1 MKKILCIAASMDT
14 GGAETFLMKVF
25 RGIDKEKWHM
35 DFCVTKQERGF
46 YDDEI
51 EQGGGKIFRITQK
64 TDSMKKFKKEL
75 SAVIK
80 ENQYDVVFRSG
91 ASCFTAI
98 DLWVAK
104 KCGVKVRVLRS
115 SNAGTMQGKLQQLIN
130 VFCRGI
136 MTSAANVKM
145 APSMLA
151 AEYTFG
157 KRRAHKHA
165 CILKNGLDT
174 SRYVFDEVVR
184 ERTRKE
190 LGLDD
195 KFIVGH
201 VGRLS
206 GQKNHKFLLDIFYEF
221 QKKREDAVLI
231 LIGTGELQEE
241 IKNKAESLGIGDKVI
256 FLGVRPNVPDYL
268 MAMDMMTFPSFF
280 EGMPNVII
288 EAQTTGLPCL
298 ISDTITKEVEITDR
312 IRKLSLSDSAEKW
325 AEEMA
330 KTDFSSDRKS
340 YAAQMREAG
349 YEMKDVIETFC
360 KEIDV

>member
-35 DFCVTKQERGF
+35 DFCVTKKERGF

-75 SAVIK
+75 AAVIK

-130 VFCRGI
+130 VFCRG
-136 MTSAANVKM
+136 MLTRAANVKM

-165 CILKNGLDT
+165 CILKNGLDV
-174 SRYVFDEVVR
+174 SRFAFNEEVR
-184 ERTRKE
+184 AKIRQE

-201 VGRLS
+201 IGRLS
-206 GQKNHKFLLDIFYEF
+206 GQKNHKFLIDIFYEF

-231 LIGTGELQEE
+231 LIGTGELKEQ
-241 IKNKAESLGIGDKVI
+241 IQAKAESLGIGDKVI
-256 FLGVRPNVPDYL
+256 FLGVRSNVPDYL
-268 MAMDMMTFPSFF
+268 MAMDMMAFPSLF

-298 ISDTITKEVEITDR
+298 IADTITKEALVTDR
-312 IRKLSLSDSAEKW
+312 VRMLSLSDSAEKW
-325 AEEMA
+325 AEEME
-330 KTDFSSDRKS
+330 KTDIATDRQA
-340 YAAQMREAG
+340 YAEQMRAAG
-349 YEMKDVIETFC
+349 YEMQDVIETFC

>member
-14 GGAETFLMKVF
+14 GGAETFLMKIF
-25 RGIDKEKWHM
+25 RGIDREKWHM
-35 DFCVTKQERGF
+35 DFCVTKKERGF

-51 EQGGGKIFRITQK
+51 EKGGSKIFRITQK
-64 TDSMKKFKKEL
+64 TDNMKKFKKEL
-75 SAVIK
+75 AAVIK

-130 VFCRGI
+130 VFCRG
-136 MTSAANVKM
+136 MLTRAANVKM

-165 CILKNGLDT
+165 CILNNGLDI
-174 SRYVFDEVVR
+174 SRFVFNAETR
-184 ERTRKE
+184 ENTRKA

-206 GQKNHKFLLDIFYEF
+206 GQKNHKYLLDIFYEF
-221 QKKREDAVLI
+221 QKRRDDAVLI
-231 LIGTGELQEE
+231 LIGTGELEGD
-241 IKNKAESLGIGDKVI
+241 IRAKAEGLGIADKVH
-256 FLGVRPNVPDYL
+256 FLGVRSNVPDYL
-268 MAMDMMTFPSFF
+268 MAMDMMVFPSLF
-280 EGMPNVII
+280 EGMPNVIV

-298 ISDTITKEVEITDR
+298 IADTITKEVLVTDR
-312 IRKLSLSDSAEKW
+312 VRMLSLFDPAEKW
-325 AEEMA
+325 AEEME
-330 KTDFSSDRKS
+330 KTDFATDRQA
-340 YAAQMREAG
+340 YAEQMRAAG
-349 YEMKDVIETFC
+349 YEITDVIETFC